1 MHDTHAHRAARGR
14 KIAATFL
21 TEAPAHSDIADRIM
35 RANAYVGDIDT
46 TDQDPWSEGAE
57 GIRDALVDLLHH
69 ADGWHT
75 PNAVLDAAISAVDH
89 LPAGWAEAYRAYG
102 TMPTS
107 PTVVVPET
115 EDLHHFDV
123 LAGAATELLMAGPAQ
138 FDEVTANS
146 LADAAET
153 RFMDEAE
160 AARFNAVRNARE
172 AAASS

>member
-1 MHDTHAHRAARGR
+1 MRDTHAHRAARGR

-21 TEAPAHSDIADRIM
+21 AEAPAHSDIADRIM

-46 TDQDPWSEGAE
+46 TDQDPWSEGVV
-57 GIRDALVDLLHH
+57 GLRDALVDLLHH
-69 ADGWHT
+69 ADGWYT
-75 PNAVLDAAISAVDH
+75 PNAVLDAAISAVDR

-107 PTVVVPET
+107 PTVHVPDT
-115 EDLHHFDV
+115 EDLHHFDLLV
-123 LAGAATELLMAGPAQ
+123 GAAAELLMAGPAQ
-138 FDEVTANS
+138 FNEVTANS
-146 LADAAET
+146 VADAAET

-160 AARFNAVRNARE
+160 AARFGAVRNARE